1 MNTEEILQTLDMLF
15 DSHQLE
21 QIEPFLMEQL
31 DNAFAHGDYNCCITI
46 LNELIGYYRDMSRF
60 DEMLAACDRATQFL
74 EQLGLQDSIPYA
86 TTLLNIATALR
97 AMGNYDAALEEYKK
111 VFPIYQRE
119 LEPTDTRFAALYNNI
134 SLLYQEMGNLRQSVA
149 AQNQAL
155 HILEGS
161 DDTQKLAISHSNL
174 GTTLLQMEH
183 MDEALV
189 HLNYAV
195 QLFDS
200 LPGDKDY
207 HYSAALASLGQAY
220 VMKEDYETAR
230 GYYLTALEEY
240 RKTHGVTQSYYNL
253 LDNLHYVEEQL
264 GVEPTPDPAAGE
276 QSEAELPTASAQ
288 SEPDTPKTAA
298 QSEPDMSATAVQDE
312 PNTSTAA
319 APDEEQT
326 APDSPDEEKQIGA
339 NPSLSEQSDLD
350 SSVSGQAGEASSAAP
365 KQSDPDLY
373 VAPKR
378 AGTGTST
385 SSMEY
390 DAAISESPQSF
401 ISAEAAPEVGKM
413 NTDYASADD
422 ASQSGKTTGFGMQL
436 AQAFYEQAF
445 LPLFSKYA
453 PECMDIIAVGL
464 AGEGSDCFGFDDA
477 VSQDHDFGP
486 GLCIWLTHEDYE
498 AYGEQLS
505 ELYQM
510 LPQEFNGYQRNVVIE
525 NGRVG
530 VFDMDRFFARFTG
543 YTRAEDIADIQSL
556 LSIPDEALAT
566 VTNGVVFVDPVG
578 EFSARRANFYKICP
592 EEYWQVKIANSLLQ
606 LGQYG
611 QYNYA
616 RSMKRG
622 DYVTA
627 QVALYKYI
635 EELYRLVHYV
645 NHAFPPYYKWLK
657 KSSARFECL
666 GVLSS
671 LTEALA
677 DYADQRSVW
686 EDNSAEAESRDVI
699 CRTVEYIALLILDEL
714 KKQGILENISIPED
728 ETFLE
733 PYGRA
738 ILQKIFGSN
747 HDNTADHPS
756 ADAHESKNSANTVSP
771 DFNDIGSKSEKNESS
786 ARPVP
791 SAEEIRT
798 AASKHDTETLI
809 NQIVHLEWAVF
820 DAVQN
825 EGGRASCQDDW
836 NTFSIMRK
844 SQYLAWPEE
853 LLLSYMQDFLNANAR
868 GWNLITEKYGRM
880 MKSTDPRGY
889 QEIQDQLP
897 QLDPTREAII
907 EQIVSIQVA
916 WMEQFAVEYP
926 CMAGNSRT
934 IHTSEDT
941 PYDTSYETYLR
952 GELGTYSKETLKL
965 YGRFIVSLRQTGQ
978 NLAEIIMTNT
988 ALLYGYESLQDAEN
1002 ALHVEQTVTTK

>member
-31 DNAFAHGDYNCCITI
+31 DSAFAHGDYNCCITI
-46 LNELIGYYRDMSRF
+46 LNELIGYYRDMGRF
-60 DEMLAACDRATQFL
+60 DEMLSACGRATQLL

-161 DDTQKLAISHSNL
+161 NDTQKLAISHSNL
-174 GTTLLQMEH
+174 GTTLLQMERV
-183 MDEALV
+183 DEALV

-207 HYSAALASLGQAY
+207 HYSAALASLGQAF

-230 GYYLTALEEY
+230 DYYLTAIEEY
-240 RKTHGVTQSYYNL
+240 RKTHGVTRSYYNL

-264 GVEPTPDPAAGE
+264 GVELTPD
-276 QSEAELPTASAQ
+276 SA
-288 SEPDTPKTAA
+288 
-298 QSEPDMSATAVQDE
+298 V
-312 PNTSTAA
+312 
-319 APDEEQT
+319 
-326 APDSPDEEKQIGA
+326 
-339 NPSLSEQSDLD
+339 SEQSGQDL
-350 SSVSGQAGEASSAAP
+350 SASST
-365 KQSDPDLY
+365 QSGPDLY

-378 AGTGTST
+378 TGAGAATSLN
-385 SSMEY
+385 SRE
-390 DAAISESPQSF
+390 D
-401 ISAEAAPEVGKM
+401 GKIT
-413 NTDYASADD
+413 TDHLHADE
-422 ASQSGKTTGFGMQL
+422 ASQPGENGFGLQL
-436 AQAFYEQAF
+436 AQSFYEQAF

-453 PECMDIIAVGL
+453 PECMDKMAVGL
-464 AGEGSDCFGFDDA
+464 VGEGSDCFGFDDT

-486 GLCIWLTHEDYE
+486 GVCIWLTHEDYE
-498 AYGEQLS
+498 TYGEQLS

-510 LPQEFNGYQRNVVIE
+510 LPQEFNGYQRHVVIE

-543 YTRAEDIADIQSL
+543 YSKAEDIADIQSL

-566 VTNGVVFVDPVG
+566 VTNGAVFADPMG

-645 NHAFPPYYKWLK
+645 NHVFPPYYKWLK

-677 DYADQRSVW
+677 DYADQRSLW
-686 EDNSAEAESRDVI
+686 KENSAEAESQDVV
-699 CRTVEYIALLILDEL
+699 CRTIEYIALLILDEL
-714 KKQGILENISIPED
+714 KKQGILENISIPEN

-738 ILQKIFGSN
+738 ILQRIFGGE
-747 HDNTADHPS
+747 HVDA
-756 ADAHESKNSANTVSP
+756 AHEKKEA
-771 DFNDIGSKSEKNESS
+771 S

-791 SAEEIRT
+791 SPEEIKA
-798 AASKHDTETLI
+798 AASEHDTEALVD
-809 NQIVHLEWAVF
+809 QIVQLEWAAF

-853 LLLSYMQDFLNANAR
+853 LLLSYIEDFLNANAR
-868 GWNLITEKYGRM
+868 DWNLITEKYGRM
-880 MKSTDPRGY
+880 MKSTDPQGY
-889 QEIQDQLP
+889 QKIQDQLP
-897 QLDPTREAII
+897 QPDPTQSAII

-916 WMEQFAVEYP
+916 WMEQFAEQYP

-952 GELGTYSKETLKL
+952 GELGTYSKETLKH
-965 YGRFIVSLRQTGQ
+965 YGRFIVGLRQTGQ

-988 ALLYGYESLQDAEN
+988 ALLYGYSSLQDAEN
-1002 ALHVEQTVTTK
+1002 ALCAEKS

>member
-1 MNTEEILQTLDMLF
+1 
-15 DSHQLE
+15 
-21 QIEPFLMEQL
+21 
-31 DNAFAHGDYNCCITI
+31 
-46 LNELIGYYRDMSRF
+46 
-60 DEMLAACDRATQFL
+60 
-74 EQLGLQDSIPYA
+74 
-86 TTLLNIATALR
+86 
-97 AMGNYDAALEEYKK
+97 
-111 VFPIYQRE
+111 
-119 LEPTDTRFAALYNNI
+119 
-134 SLLYQEMGNLRQSVA
+134 
-149 AQNQAL
+149 
-155 HILEGS
+155 
-161 DDTQKLAISHSNL
+161 
-174 GTTLLQMEH
+174 
-183 MDEALV
+183 
-189 HLNYAV
+189 
-195 QLFDS
+195 
-200 LPGDKDY
+200 
-207 HYSAALASLGQAY
+207 
-220 VMKEDYETAR
+220 
-230 GYYLTALEEY
+230 
-240 RKTHGVTQSYYNL
+240 
-253 LDNLHYVEEQL
+253 
-264 GVEPTPDPAAGE
+264 
-276 QSEAELPTASAQ
+276 
-288 SEPDTPKTAA
+288 
-298 QSEPDMSATAVQDE
+298 
-312 PNTSTAA
+312 
-319 APDEEQT
+319 
-326 APDSPDEEKQIGA
+326 
-339 NPSLSEQSDLD
+339 
-350 SSVSGQAGEASSAAP
+350 
-365 KQSDPDLY
+365 
-373 VAPKR
+373 
-378 AGTGTST
+378 
-385 SSMEY
+385 
-390 DAAISESPQSF
+390 
-401 ISAEAAPEVGKM
+401 
-413 NTDYASADD
+413 
-422 ASQSGKTTGFGMQL
+422 
-436 AQAFYEQAF
+436 
-445 LPLFSKYA
+445 
-453 PECMDIIAVGL
+453 
-464 AGEGSDCFGFDDA
+464 
-477 VSQDHDFGP
+477 
-486 GLCIWLTHEDYE
+486 
-498 AYGEQLS
+498 
-505 ELYQM
+505 
-510 LPQEFNGYQRNVVIE
+510 NGYQRHVGIE

-530 VFDMDRFFARFTG
+530 VFDMARIFARFTG
-543 YTRAEDIADIQSL
+543 YSRAEDIADIQSL

-566 VTNGVVFVDPVG
+566 VTNGVGFADPVG

-686 EDNSAEAESRDVI
+686 EESGAEAESRDVI

-738 ILQKIFGSN
+738 ILQKIFGSS

-756 ADAHESKNSANTVSP
+756 ADAHVSSVP
-771 DFNDIGSKSEKNESS
+771 EASDSSSSQGHAAGYPAAEKRLDVNRLSDADQKSEKEESS

-798 AASKHDTETLI
+798 AASKHDTETLVD
-809 NQIVHLEWAVF
+809 QSVSRAWAAF

-825 EGGRASCQDDW
+825 YGGRASCHDDRT
-836 NTFSIMRK
+836 TFSIMRK
-844 SQYLAWPEE
+844 SHYLAWPEE

-880 MKSTDPRGY
+880 MKSTDPQGY

-941 PYDTSYETYLR
+941 PFDTSYETYLR

-1002 ALHVEQTVTTK
+1002 ALKSE

>member
-31 DNAFAHGDYNCCITI
+31 DSAFAHGDYNCCITI
-46 LNELIGYYRDMSRF
+46 LNELIGYYRDMGRF
-60 DEMLAACDRATQFL
+60 DEMLSACGRATQLL

-86 TTLLNIATALR
+86 TTLLNVATALR

-161 DDTQKLAISHSNL
+161 NDTQKLAISHSNL
-174 GTTLLQMEH
+174 GTTLLQMERV
-183 MDEALV
+183 DEALV

-207 HYSAALASLGQAY
+207 HYSAALASLGQAF

-230 GYYLTALEEY
+230 DYYLAAMEEY
-240 RKTHGVTQSYYNL
+240 RKTHGVTRSYYNL

-264 GVEPTPDPAAGE
+264 GVELTPDPAAEE
-276 QSEAELPTASAQ
+276 QSGAERSTASAQ
-288 SEPDTPKTAA
+288 SETDTLPTATAQDKEQTTVPDTPEA
-298 QSEPDMSATAVQDE
+298 
-312 PNTSTAA
+312 
-319 APDEEQT
+319 
-326 APDSPDEEKQIGA
+326 EKQTGA
-339 NPSLSEQSDLD
+339 NSAVSEQSGQDL
-350 SSVSGQAGEASSAAP
+350 SASST
-365 KQSDPDLY
+365 QSGPDLY

-378 AGTGTST
+378 TGAGAATSLNSREDRKIT
-385 SSMEY
+385 
-390 DAAISESPQSF
+390 
-401 ISAEAAPEVGKM
+401 
-413 NTDYASADD
+413 TDHLHADG
-422 ASQSGKTTGFGMQL
+422 ASQPGENGFGLQL
-436 AQAFYEQAF
+436 AQSFYEQAF
-445 LPLFSKYA
+445 LPIFSKYA
-453 PECMDIIAVGL
+453 PECLDKMAVGL
-464 AGEGSDCFGFDDA
+464 VGEGSDCFGFDDT

-498 AYGEQLS
+498 TYGEQLS
-505 ELYQM
+505 ELYQI
-510 LPQEFNGYQRNVVIE
+510 LPQEFNGYQRHIVIE

-543 YTRAEDIADIQSL
+543 YSKAEDIADIQSL

-566 VTNGVVFVDPVG
+566 VTNGAVFADPAG
-578 EFSARRANFYKICP
+578 EFSARRTNFYQICP

-645 NHAFPPYYKWLK
+645 NHVFPPYYKWLK

-686 EDNSAEAESRDVI
+686 KENSAEAESQDVV
-699 CRTVEYIALLILDEL
+699 CRIIEYIALLILDEL
-714 KKQGILENISIPED
+714 KKRGILENISIPEN

-733 PYGRA
+733 SYGRA
-738 ILQKIFGSN
+738 ILQRIFGGERE
-747 HDNTADHPS
+747 HVDE
-756 ADAHESKNSANTVSP
+756 AHEKKEA
-771 DFNDIGSKSEKNESS
+771 S

-791 SAEEIRT
+791 STEEIKA
-798 AASKHDTETLI
+798 AASEHDTEALVD
-809 NQIVHLEWAVF
+809 QIVQLEWAAF

-853 LLLSYMQDFLNANAR
+853 LLLSYIEDFLNANAR

-880 MKSTDPRGY
+880 MKTTDPQGY
-889 QEIQDQLP
+889 QKIQDQLP
-897 QLDPTREAII
+897 PLDPTQSAII

-916 WMEQFAVEYP
+916 WMEQFAEQYP

-952 GELGTYSKETLKL
+952 GELGTYSKETLKR
-965 YGRFIVSLRQTGQ
+965 YGRFIVGLRQTGQ

-988 ALLYGYESLQDAEN
+988 ALLYGYSSLQDAEN
-1002 ALHVEQTVTTK
+1002 ALSVEKS